1 MTYPIKLG
9 TYKDAI
15 RLSEIA
21 SRQNFDMRLSCGT
34 DSINAR
40 SLLGLFEFIGKSANL
55 IAPDHADYNSFAKVI
70 RQLSL

>member
-9 TYKDAI
+9 TYKDAM

-21 SRQNFDMRLSCGT
+21 AKQKFDMYLSCGM
-34 DSINAR
+34 DSINAK
-40 SLLGLFEFIGKSANL
+40 SLLGLFEFVGKSANL
-55 IAPDHADYNSFAKVI
+55 IAPDHADSNSFKKVI